1 MKKILCAAVLAGLAG
16 AASAQG
22 YVGALAGMSRYGVD
36 CAGTTECD
44 KSGSTGK
51 IYGGYSESPNWAFE
65 VGYINFGE
73 MSASDGVLS
82 GKVKSSALLVGG
94 AYRTAVATDVT
105 TVLRLGIARVKSKV
119 DADLLG
125 FSGSQSDNKVT
136 FYAGLGLEYA
146 ITNAIKVVAG
156 WDFTRFEVAD
166 QDGTVH
172 NFGLG
177 AQIGF

>member
-22 YVGALAGMSRYGVD
+22 YVGALAGMSRYSAD
-36 CAGTTECD
+36 CAGATDCD
-44 KSGSTGK
+44 KSGSAGK
-51 IYGGYSESPNWAFE
+51 IYGGYAESPNWAYE

-73 MSASDGVLS
+73 ASRDGGLRP

-94 AYRTAVATDVT
+94 AYRSAVATDVT
-105 TVLRLGIARVKSKV
+105 TVLRLGIARVKSEGETAV
-119 DADLLG
+119 
-125 FSGSQSDNKVT
+125 GSQSDNKVT

-146 ITNAIKVVAG
+146 VTKSIKVVAG

-166 QDGTVH
+166 EDGMLH
-172 NFGLG
+172 SFGLG
-177 AQIGF
+177 AQVGF